1 MMCIKW
7 KNSRF
12 ATKVVIVILLVSLI
26 PNVLNSIFYYVS
38 SSNIV
43 KENVRESTLQIAR
56 QAADSL
62 SHIFLTGSDMSDL
75 IYSNRMLQDIVIQ
88 DLEGDLSPI
97 KYEENN
103 AYMSSYLNSNIYSSS
118 FVRMIYVIKAQGKSW
133 GSGTFS
139 EYKLAQYQLNE
150 LDWVEESIKADGEVT
165 WQGLQYDRFSG
176 AGAVNTDF
184 ILPIS
189 RTMKD
194 FDTLNNIAY
203 IQVYLDGQKIL
214 EKISQIKLGDT
225 GRFFVADEKGM
236 IMIDGEMDNLHKPIS
251 NEELN
256 HYILN
261 GEELEF
267 EFTSEGRPY
276 YGVKQPLSNGWT
288 LVGIVPIQEI
298 TGQLNQIQTITIF
311 MSLLFMLLAITIGY
325 ISANRVTEPIKVLTN
340 HMKQVEKGDFNVKT
354 KLETTDEIGMM
365 SKQFNA
371 MIERIKDLIKQVKME
386 QMNKKEAELRAVR
399 HRINPHFLF
408 NTLST
413 IKWLMNLKEF
423 QRANLALSALTRLLE
438 ANMGKKGTFITVKEE
453 LDIIE
458 KFIEILQIRYEQ
470 TFHIHLDIEPDVYE
484 VKIPQMLLQPI
495 VENAIFHGIVPTGE
509 AGSIY
514 ISGRKISDGM
524 EVEIRNNGIDMDQE
538 KLVQIQQVKDT
549 DNANMGIG
557 LLHVFDSVKL
567 YYASDSKVDITS
579 ASNETT
585 VKLTLKSEGGGGKHV

>member
-1 MMCIKW
+1 MGNNRKT
-7 KNSRF
+7 SHF

-38 SSNIV
+38 SSSIV

-75 IYSNRMLQDIVIQ
+75 IYSNRMLQDIVKQ
-88 DLEGDLSPI
+88 DLQGNLSYI

-103 AYMSSYLNSNIYSSS
+103 EYMSSYLNSNIYSSS
-118 FVRMIYVIKAQGKSW
+118 FIRMIYVIRDQGKSW

-139 EYKLAQYQLNE
+139 EYKLSQYNLQE

-165 WQGLQYDRFSG
+165 WQGLQYDKFSG
-176 AGAVNTDF
+176 AGNVNTEF

-194 FDTLNNIAY
+194 FDTLTNIAY

-214 EKISQIKLGDT
+214 ERISQIKLGET
-225 GRFFVADEKGM
+225 GRFFVVDQTGI
-236 IMIDGEMDNLHKPIS
+236 IMIDGEMDNLHQLVP
-251 NEELN
+251 NEELKD
-256 HYILN
+256 YILT
-261 GEELEF
+261 GEEIEF
-267 EFTSEGRPY
+267 EFISEGKPH

-288 LVGIVPIQEI
+288 LVGVVPIHEI
-298 TGQLNQIQTITIF
+298 TGELNKIQSITIA
-311 MSLLFMLLAITIGY
+311 MSLLFMLLAIIVGY
-325 ISANRVTEPIKVLTN
+325 LSANRVTEPIKVLTTQ
-340 HMKQVEKGDFNVKT
+340 MKQVEKGDFNVKT
-354 KLETTDEIGMM
+354 KVQTTDEIGVM
-365 SKQFNA
+365 SKQFNT
-371 MIERIKDLIKQVKME
+371 MIERLKDLIQQVKIE
-386 QMNKKEAELRAVR
+386 QTNKKEAELRAVR

-413 IKWLMNLKEF
+413 IKWLMNLEQF

-438 ANMGKKGTFITVKEE
+438 ANMGKKGTFITVNEE

-470 TFHIHLDIEPDVYE
+470 TFHLHLDIEPGVNE

-495 VENAIFHGIVPTGE
+495 VENAIFHGIVPTGKE
-509 AGSIY
+509 GSIY
-514 ISGRKISDGM
+514 IDGRKIADGIEL
-524 EVEIRNNGIDMDQE
+524 EVRNDGKVMDQE
-538 KLVQIQQVKDT
+538 ILAEIEHAKDT
-549 DNANMGIG
+549 HKGFVGIG
-557 LLHVFDSVKL
+557 LLHVFDSVNL
-567 YYASDSKVDITS
+567 YYSADSKVDITS
-579 ASNETT
+579 TANGTK
-585 VKLTLKSEGGGGKHV
+585 VRLTLKSEDRGGEDV